1 MAQLSPNIFLVVET
15 TEFEGDPFLSLL
27 IRMINK
33 VIGFSCIRFTAL
45 FPVSNFNTNTSAMK
59 CVTKR
64 WSCLYNLFIILE
76 TEEHLALRTITQA
89 FLSEMILPF

>member
-1 MAQLSPNIFLVVET
+1 MAQLSPKIFLVVET
-15 TEFEGDPFLSLL
+15 TEYEGDPFLSLL

-33 VIGFSCIRFTAL
+33 VIGFSCIRFTVI
-45 FPVSNFNTNTSAMK
+45 FPASNFNTNTSAMK

-64 WSCLYNLFIILE
+64 QSCLYNLFIILE
-76 TEEHLALRTITQA
+76 TKEHLALRTITQA